1 MNRIHFLT
9 QTLEHIDGNLTAS
22 LSPATL
28 AQTFGYSRSYLNRL
42 FAETFGQSLGHY
54 IRHRRLAHAQRKLMT
69 TPKPILDIALD
80 HHFDMLVLLLGYAHP
95 RVRRLEQEL
104 PDAITKQLGV

>member
-9 QTLEHIDGNLTAS
+9 QTLEHIDGKLTAS

-54 IRHRRLAHAQRKLMT
+54 IRHRRLAEYLEQIDGMGSGRGMGLVFAASG
-69 TPKPILDIALD
+69 ALNR
-80 HHFDMLVLLLGYAHP
+80 LLAKVVKRLTRSE
-95 RVRRLEQEL
+95 RVRR
-104 PDAITKQLGV
+104 